1 MIVRC
6 KMTQCPYYH
15 NQGFCAKKTVLMIDE
30 MGMCSVLWRRGQQKM
45 LQTPFTEDRYPR
57 EEITVLNLIKKQKAE
72 EVENA
77 EDQSKKLVTEDPAS
91 EKSNEQTIEKKND
104 EEQKIQENDENESK
118 GSSE

>member
-45 LQTPFTEDRYPR
+45 LQPPFTEDRYPR

-77 EDQSKKLVTEDPAS
+77 EDQSKKPVTEDPAS
-91 EKSNEQTIEKKND
+91 KKLNEQTIEKKND
-104 EEQKIQENDENESK
+104 EKQELQKSDENENNI
-118 GSSE
+118 GSE